1 MMPCPLLMLILSY
14 SSVVILNIP
23 GCNTL
28 QDFQYPENQG
38 ITNEVEPTN
47 ITTTSSSM
55 PITREERLKKMRQ
68 RSKDARIFYL
78 QQHMLNTLGWEKPPN
93 ISNIMK
99 MMLLRNIDPRYVVR
113 RNTCYHPACVMAST
127 DSLPQYIDR
136 SLWFESAS
144 NSLRLFFNITLNQEP
159 GLTITSSYLKLYV
172 KRRENCRCF
181 ANNDDATSRFIVSVY
196 QYTKPLRQ
204 KNRGRPRKR
213 ILDVKLVTWDGDRW
227 VRLSVK
233 DAIKDVVMGKR
244 NCGFEV
250 QVRNL
255 NEEEMDAKKIF
266 NPIECSIN
274 SEFDCPGR
282 VTSAIGDLEDD
293 DHTNKSPV
301 LEISSTV
308 TQSIGGLHQV
318 YVGNDGT
325 AGVGSDSYD
334 PDIDQ
339 Q

>member
-1 MMPCPLLMLILSY
+1 MMPYPLLMLTLSY

-23 GCNTL
+23 GCYTY
-28 QDFQYPENQG
+28 QDFLYPEHHG

-47 ITTTSSSM
+47 ITTTSSAT

-78 QQHMLNTLGWEKPPN
+78 RQHMLNTLGWEKPPN

-99 MMLLRNIDPRYVVR
+99 MMLLKNIDPRYVVR
-113 RNTCYHPACVMAST
+113 RNTCYHAACAMAST

-136 SLWFESAS
+136 SLWFEPAS
-144 NSLRLFFNITLNQEP
+144 NSLRLFFNITMNQEP
-159 GLTITSSYLKLYV
+159 GLTITSSYLRLYV
-172 KRRENCRCF
+172 KRRENCRCT
-181 ANNDDATSRFIVSVY
+181 ANNDAATSRFIVSVY
-196 QYTKPLRQ
+196 QYIKPLRQ

-213 ILDVKLVTWDGDRW
+213 ILDVRLVTWDGDRS

-250 QVRNL
+250 QVRNT
-255 NEEEMDAKKIF
+255 NEEEMDARRIF
-266 NPIECSIN
+266 NPIECTAN

-282 VTSAIGDLEDD
+282 ATPAIGEPEDD

-308 TQSIGGLHQV
+308 TQSIDGLHQV

-325 AGVGSDSYD
+325 TGADGDSYD
-334 PDIDQ
+334 PDIE
-339 Q
+339 